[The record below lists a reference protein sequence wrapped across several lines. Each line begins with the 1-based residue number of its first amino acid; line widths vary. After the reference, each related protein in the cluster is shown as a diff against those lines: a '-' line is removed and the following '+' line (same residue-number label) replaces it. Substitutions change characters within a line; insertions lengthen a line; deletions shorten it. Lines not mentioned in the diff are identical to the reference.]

1 MQNSEQQFSLQ
12 NISLRAGEQVRAAG
26 VSLQV
31 RPGEVVF
38 LMGQNGSGKSSLVNA
53 VAGHPSYE
61 ITDGTI
67 MIDGEDVT
75 NAKADEKSRKG
86 LFLSMQQQI
95 AIPGITVSGMLRAA
109 VSAHRG
115 VAIPPME
122 FHKLLT
128 EKMKAIGIDP
138 SFANRPMGT
147 GFSGGEKKRLE
158 MLQLLMLAPKYA
170 MLDETDAGL
179 DADAIRV
186 VGETIAKLRETTG
199 FLVITHS
206 TSLLGSVT
214 PDRVYVMSAGAIIRE
229 DGVALAEK
237 IAKEGYGFLTGAAA
251 KE

>member
-1 MQNSEQQFSLQ
+1 MQNTEQQFSLV
-12 NISLRAGEQVRAAG
+12 NISLRAGEQVRAAD
-26 VSLQV
+26 VSLRV
-31 RPGEVVF
+31 GMGEVVF

-61 ITDGTI
+61 ITGGVI
-67 MIDGEDVT
+67 MLDGEDIT

-115 VAIPPME
+115 TPIPPME

-128 EKMKAIGIDP
+128 EKMKAIGIDAT
-138 SFANRPMGT
+138 FANRPIGT

-186 VGETIAKLRETTG
+186 VGETIAQLRTTTG

-206 TSLLGSVT
+206 TSLLASVT
-214 PDRVYVMSAGAIIRE
+214 PDRVYVMGAGKIVRE
-229 DGVALAEK
+229 GGVELAEK
-237 IAKEGYGFLTGAAA
+237 IAKEGYGFLTSDAVAH
-251 KE
+251 

>member
-1 MQNSEQQFSLQ
+1 MHTNEQQFLLE
-12 NISLRAGEQVRAAG
+12 NISLRAGEQVRAAE
-26 VSLQV
+26 VSLRV
-31 RPGEVVF
+31 GKGEVVF

-53 VAGHPSYE
+53 VAGHPAYE
-61 ITDGTI
+61 ITQGVI

-75 NAKADEKSRKG
+75 HAKADEKSRKG

-109 VSAHRG
+109 ISAHRG
-115 VAIPPME
+115 TPVPPLD
-122 FHKLLT
+122 FHKLLVQ
-128 EKMKAIGIDP
+128 KMGVLGIDP
-138 SFANRPMGT
+138 SFANRPIGT

-186 VGETIAKLRETTG
+186 VGETIAQLRATTG

-206 TSLLGSVT
+206 TALLSSLI
-214 PDRVYVMSAGAIIRE
+214 PDRVYVMGAGKIVRE
-229 DGVALAEK
+229 GGVELAEK
-237 IAKEGYGFLTGAAA
+237 IAKEGYGFLHGDASAL
-251 KE
+251 